1 MCDYSLEFY
10 RSRPAVNEEQY
21 TLHRFDSGTLGFI
34 AGTDCTTAVCMPAG
48 VRLRLEGLDKRLQ
61 RALCVGPTEEAV
73 MIRLPFRDNFLHRD
87 GVRFSNGRE
96 VLLQGLNAG
105 LSAMLMP
112 RDLTAI
118 FNLKGVAEPES
129 VETEAFVPALDR
141 HDAGAT
147 MSSSGPVGTVGRIG
161 QHCMRIARTFR
172 QVAWQRYASAV
183 QPSSNVD
190 A

>member
-48 VRLRLEGLDKRLQ
+48 VRLRLEGLDERLQ
-61 RALCVGPTEEAV
+61 RALCVGPTEEVV
-73 MIRLPFRDNFLHRD
+73 MIRFPFRENFHCD
-87 GVRFSNGRE
+87 GVRFGNGRE
-96 VLLQGLNAG
+96 VLLQSLNAG
-105 LSAMLMP
+105 LSAMLVP

-118 FNLKGVAEPES
+118 FNLKGVAEPEP
-129 VETEAFVPALDR
+129 VETKAFVPALDR
-141 HDAGAT
+141 GDVRAT
-147 MSSSGPVGTVGRIG
+147 MFSSGQVLTVGRIG
-161 QHCMRIARTFR
+161 QHCIRIARTFR

-183 QPSSNVD
+183 RPSSKVD

>member
-1 MCDYSLEFY
+1 
-10 RSRPAVNEEQY
+10 
-21 TLHRFDSGTLGFI
+21 
-34 AGTDCTTAVCMPAG
+34 
-48 VRLRLEGLDKRLQ
+48 
-61 RALCVGPTEEAV
+61 
-73 MIRLPFRDNFLHRD
+73 
-87 GVRFSNGRE
+87 
-96 VLLQGLNAG
+96 
-105 LSAMLMP
+105 MP

-129 VETEAFVPALDR
+129 VESEAFVPALDR

>member
-1 MCDYSLEFY
+1 M
-10 RSRPAVNEEQY
+10 
-21 TLHRFDSGTLGFI
+21 TRF
-34 AGTDCTTAVCMPAG
+34 
-48 VRLRLEGLDKRLQ
+48 
-61 RALCVGPTEEAV
+61 
-73 MIRLPFRDNFLHRD
+73 PFRENLHRD

-96 VLLQGLNAG
+96 VLLQSLNAG

-112 RDLTAI
+112 RALTAI
-118 FNLKGVAEPES
+118 FNLKGVAEPEP

-147 MSSSGPVGTVGRIG
+147 MSSSGPARTVGRIG
-161 QHCMRIARTFR
+161 QHCIRIARTFR

-183 QPSSNVD
+183 RPSSKFD